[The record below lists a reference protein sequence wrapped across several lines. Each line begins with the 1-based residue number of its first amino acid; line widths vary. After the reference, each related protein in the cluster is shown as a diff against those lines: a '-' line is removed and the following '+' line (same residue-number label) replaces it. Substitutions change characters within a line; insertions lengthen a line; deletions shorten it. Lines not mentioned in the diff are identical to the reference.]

1 MNIWKASMTRMGMFV
16 LGLGLF
22 AGSMAAT
29 PAVASAAETATQAVK
44 TVVRQEKATASAEI
58 QASYICSVNFRTR
71 YLVTWDCRVF
81 SGAVRVWIKC
91 SNNQTY
97 YSGWH
102 PVGLYYI
109 TGNCAVFGA
118 TLLDTGVE
126 SMG

>member
-1 MNIWKASMTRMGMFV
+1 MTRIGVFA

-29 PAVASAAETATQAVK
+29 PAAASAAQTPAQAVS
-44 TVVRQEKATASAEI
+44 TVVRQENATASAKI
-58 QASYICSVNFRTR
+58 QASYICSVNFRSR